1 MCFFRFEIGAVVVE
15 DSREGEGEIVSFFFF
30 FIFFFFFLS
39 HPNSYFV
46 RIGVAEWLEWL
57 EELDVTS
64 TVHGSN
70 LSCNFFLL

>member
-1 MCFFRFEIGAVVVE
+1 VCFFRFEIGAVVVE
-15 DSREGEGEIVSFFFF
+15 DSRWGCLFFFF
-30 FIFFFFFLS
+30 FFFFFLS